1 VNGAHSCTE
10 ASDCHRAPLYSLLSR
25 DQLVAAL
32 DSNTRAM
39 ETFGRE
45 IARLTLECDAL
56 RADAEMYRA
65 LIHAAHGDVR
75 EAMRPCLYTPA
86 EVDRMAGGE
95 R

>member
-10 ASDCHRAPLYSLLSR
+10 ASDCHRAPRYSLLSR

-45 IARLTLECDAL
+45 IARLTLECDAV
-56 RADAEMYRA
+56 YRA
-65 LIHAAHGDVR
+65 LLHAAHADVR